1 LLNVTFVVNAT
12 GHDNREIRYWFQ
24 GKSGSIAIIEWQ
36 RRMAIVA
43 TGNPGSKLAM
53 YKPFKP
59 QSALL
64 PHRVPTC

>member
-36 RRMAIVA
+36 GRMAIVA
-43 TGNPGSKLAM
+43 SGNPGVKTS
-53 YKPFKP
+53 YV
-59 QSALL
+59 QAL
-64 PHRVPTC
+64 

>member
-1 LLNVTFVVNAT
+1 LSVTGRN
-12 GHDNREIRYWFQ
+12 NPEIRDWFR

-36 RRMAIVA
+36 GRMAIVA
-43 TGNPGSKLAM
+43 AGNPGLKLAM